1 MLSELTDA
9 VDAAAEDEAIR
20 CFLLTGA
27 GRAFGSGQDLR
38 SLVEGRASGAVGAV
52 SDHLQKYHRVV
63 LAIRNMPKPVI
74 AAVRGAAAGISCN
87 IALACDMRIAADDAR
102 FLEAFARIGLVP
114 DRGGGYF
121 FTRLVG
127 VGKALELSM
136 LSDEGSGPEAER
148 IGLVNKGGPLEE
160 FERATV
166 AFGQRLT
173 KGPTPAYGLI
183 QKLIYT
189 SSESHLQTALL

>member
-20 CFLLTGA
+20 CFILTGA

-87 IALACDMRIAADDAR
+87 IALACDMHIATHCALLLDIFHGIRLFPDGCR
-102 FLEAFARIGLVP
+102 GFFLTP
-114 DRGGGYF
+114 
-121 FTRLVG
+121 LVG
-127 VGKALELSM
+127 
-136 LSDEGSGPEAER
+136 R
-148 IGLVNKGGPLEE
+148 
-160 FERATV
+160 
-166 AFGQRLT
+166 
-173 KGPTPAYGLI
+173 
-183 QKLIYT
+183 
-189 SSESHLQTALL
+189 